1 MGRSLSFSTG
11 LLTIVVAAILM
22 IIFVCDA
29 QAQDAPAFG
38 ALIALPLAIAIGAA
52 LFGQR
57 FGLWRRFRNIGIALL
72 SVYGIG
78 ALLILVTMIVTTQMM
93 FISPHDAEVAIVIT
107 IYATGVTLV
116 FGNFVVSGLSDGIQ
130 KLTLAAGQVRSGDF
144 EARADERGNDE
155 LSTLASTFNQM
166 TQQLK
171 HARDNEQQLDQARRE
186 WIAWVSHDLRT
197 PLTSLRVRAEALSDG
212 VVSQP
217 AEVDEYLVA
226 IRKDADVLNR
236 LISDLGELA
245 KIDAGGFKIER
256 VPIALNELLSD
267 TATTLQP
274 IAADRGVTLLCD
286 PDCERIVAPI
296 SPQHIQRVLNNLIVN
311 AIGHTPRGGRV
322 RLGMTRRGA
331 HARIT
336 VSDTGE
342 GIPAADLPH
351 IFDRF
356 YRGERSRKRDEG
368 SGMGLGLVIA
378 REFVE
383 AHDGRIGIE
392 SELGR
397 GTTAWVELGC

>member
-38 ALIALPLAIAIGAA
+38 ALIALPLIISIGAA
-52 LFGQR
+52 LLGQR

-72 SVYGIG
+72 TVYGIG
-78 ALLILVTMIVTTQMM
+78 ALLILLTMIVTTQMM

-116 FGNFVVSGLSDGIQ
+116 FGNFVVSGLSDGIH
-130 KLTLAAGQVRSGDF
+130 KLTLAGGDF

-155 LSTLASTFNQM
+155 LSTLATTFNQM

-171 HARDNEQQLDQARRE
+171 HARDNELQLDQARRE

-217 AEVDEYLVA
+217 AEVDEYLTA
-226 IRKDADVLNR
+226 IRKDVEVLNR
-236 LISDLGELA
+236 LVGDLGELA
-245 KIDAGGFKIER
+245 KIDAGGLKIER
-256 VPIALNELLSD
+256 VPVALNELISD
-267 TATTLQP
+267 TVTTLHP
-274 IAADRGVTLLCD
+274 IASERGVHLA
-286 PDCERIVAPI
+286 CEPSSGHERVVASI
-296 SPQHIQRVLNNLIVN
+296 SPQHIQRALNNLIVN
-311 AIGHTPRGGRV
+311 AIGHTPHGGQV
-322 RLGMTRRGA
+322 RISVTRRGDQ
-331 HARIT
+331 ARIA

-356 YRGERSRKRDEG
+356 YRGERSRKRAEG

-383 AHDGRIGIE
+383 AHGGRIGIE
-392 SELGR
+392 SEVGR
-397 GTTAWVELGC
+397 GTTALVMLSVES

>member
-392 SELGR
+392 SELGS

>member
-1 MGRSLSFSTG
+1 
-11 LLTIVVAAILM
+11 
-22 IIFVCDA
+22 
-29 QAQDAPAFG
+29 
-38 ALIALPLAIAIGAA
+38 
-52 LFGQR
+52 
-57 FGLWRRFRNIGIALL
+57 
-72 SVYGIG
+72 
-78 ALLILVTMIVTTQMM
+78 M

-392 SELGR
+392 SELGS